1 MKHETVAG
9 LDIGTTK
16 TCAVVATEGPT
27 GLEIIGVGEAPSLG
41 MRKGVVTDLD
51 ETVKS
56 IEAAIEKAERM
67 AGVHISD
74 AYVAITG
81 EHIRSTNNRGVVAV
95 SGQDREVVAAD
106 VRRVVDTSKIINL
119 PADRQIIHALPRF
132 FTVDGQEGVEDPVGM
147 AGGRLEVDTHI
158 ITGGTTFITN
168 VLKCV
173 HRAGIEATGLVF
185 EPLASSAAT
194 LLEEEKQVG
203 VVLLDIGGGTTDIAV
218 YSGGG
223 AIYTSTIPVGGNILT
238 NDISLGLK
246 TTTNE
251 AEHVKRTYGAGTDG
265 DSGGEVFPV
274 KTLDGRGTRDVSTLQ
289 LRQIVVPRVY
299 EMFRMAKNKI
309 IENVP
314 RDLILGEL
322 VVTGGGA
329 HLRGIELLAEE
340 VFGLPVRV
348 GVPST
353 VAGLTPSMRQPE
365 YATAIGLILFGPSG
379 GGTLNG
385 HYGKRNNPFLTKVG
399 RWFGDLWN

>member
-51 ETVKS
+51 ETIKS

-173 HRAGIEATGLVF
+173 HRAGIEATALVF

-251 AEHVKRTYGAGTDG
+251 AEHVKRTYGAGTEN

-329 HLRGIELLAEE
+329 HLRGIEVLAEE

-348 GVPST
+348 GVPSA
-353 VAGLTPSMRQPE
+353 VAGLTPSLRQPE
-365 YATAIGLILFGPSG
+365 YATAIGLILFGPTG

-385 HYGKRNNPFLTKVG
+385 HYAKRNNPLLTKMG
-399 RWFGDLWN
+399 RWFSDLWN